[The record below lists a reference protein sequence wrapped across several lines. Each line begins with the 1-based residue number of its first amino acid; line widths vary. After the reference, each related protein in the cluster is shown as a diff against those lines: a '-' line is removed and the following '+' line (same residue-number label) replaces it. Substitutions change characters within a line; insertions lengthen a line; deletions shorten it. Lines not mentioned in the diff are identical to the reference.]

1 MFFVVFPV
9 QFSIS
14 AEPDGAKGCPYL
26 VNCFVG
32 PKCGVLKATQ
42 SLFIA
47 VMGDCSSPGLGN
59 ASTEEV
65 APSDCALVVIGFVD
79 GLVQGCIGVIIVGW

>member
-1 MFFVVFPV
+1 LFFVVFPI
-9 QFSIS
+9 QFSVS

-32 PKCGVLKATQ
+32 PMCWVEKATR
-42 SLFIA
+42 SSFIV

-59 ASTEEV
+59 VSAEEV
-65 APSDCALVVIGFVD
+65 APSDCALVMIGFLD
-79 GLVQGCIGVIIVGW
+79 ESVQGCIGVIVIGW